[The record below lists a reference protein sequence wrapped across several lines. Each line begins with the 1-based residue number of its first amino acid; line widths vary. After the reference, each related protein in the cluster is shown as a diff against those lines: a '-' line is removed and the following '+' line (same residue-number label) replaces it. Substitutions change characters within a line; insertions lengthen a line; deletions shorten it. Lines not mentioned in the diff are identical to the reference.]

1 MTKIQELELKAKSLR
16 GAAKSAVERRIAELK
31 GFNTDVQKDSLS
43 SIISDT
49 FVLTGELEAALI
61 ELENKL
67 VCIMAPIPVDSHSFD
82 AQTAPVAITTALSTN
97 IMLQDLTNR
106 IKLIT
111 SSIQI

>member
-31 GFNTDVQKDSLS
+31 GFNTDSQKDSLS

-49 FVLTGELEAALI
+49 FILTGELEAALI

-67 VCIMAPIPVDSHSFD
+67 ACVMTPIPVETHSFETQLSP
-82 AQTAPVAITTALSTN
+82 AAITTALSSN
-97 IMLQDLTNR
+97 VMLQDLTNR
-106 IKLIT
+106 VKLIT
-111 SSIQI
+111 SSVQI